1 LGIDADEAVAIA
13 KKFIQLNFSFVDI
26 INKTLRGEIWFVKVF
41 LTSFGQQSSRML
53 LIESKTG
60 RIISC
65 E

>member
-1 LGIDADEAVAIA
+1 LGIDADEAVDIA
-13 KKFIQLNFSFVDI
+13 KKFIQLNSSFVDI
-26 INKTLRGEIWFVKVF
+26 VNKTLRGEIWCVKVF

-60 RIISC
+60 RIIGF